1 MNNQTS
7 NQMLAI
13 HRLFCFS
20 LLLWFLLFFGT
31 PLGATSKTMVQ
42 ILTPLSTELYVNL
55 SVKASVRLASSADPT
70 TFHALL
76 NGVDITKFFQS
87 SCETN
92 ECLETTQL
100 NPWYGL
106 RKGRNVLQVYVKDEN
121 KNLDVA
127 SEEFQVLSSAGLL
140 GDSNQV
146 DPPYAVRLN
155 TAFHN
160 GQQTGI
166 MVGPQPASPDPT
178 SYNQFYPNT
187 CAAGSVQVVVVD
199 NLYLTPAQANMPN
212 GAWNT
217 CQTAANATNFLKT
230 IPSGL
235 LVIAASSSSM
245 NSIDASEIGGSQKFP
260 SPPSPYQVIGV
271 AGASSGAYE
280 SFTGSALNG
289 SFVRG
294 SDSTYFFAPTNLT
307 EFALTPNDPAQ
318 GGKPSLVIGQ
328 LFTAQPPQ
336 GITPPLTPQAGTTY
350 TAPDFTGNDAGAA
363 GGFWVIQFNRQDL
376 SLISSASFGTNH
388 PGNNGAATA
397 AINNLTSALS
407 VPGNHLVFLTSIHSP
422 VGSVNI
428 TAALAEAIENLSGN
442 RYVVDRLASVSG
454 NAAQAVYSLVSSTD
468 SSLPYDQKIEASP
481 LIAGQNQT
489 GVIRGV
495 LGPDRQN
502 LFGPIHAERQALVTY
517 EGITQPNAPVNFD
530 FYPVIYAQ
538 PASYPAWANTTQ
550 GSYYAQAS
558 EVMTPTFSSTC
569 VTDPTNS
576 VAHCN
581 DIRYYYN
588 QGNPPGALA
597 CGTVIP
603 KILPNIDPNDPDWA
617 VVSKEL
623 ELEHAWVCAVE
634 NEYND
639 VKDLATDTAVLNLN
653 LQNTLNNA
661 AQDVQNFAPNAPPP
675 PNLSMLLNSKALSR
689 WAALLP
695 VQNIAKELLEGAPDI
710 GPVFGLGSA
719 VFSTISVFTKK
730 EAGPTPPNEQFQ
742 STLNTLNQDVDNY
755 GPAVA
760 NSALMLFR
768 HILADYGKLQAFG
781 ANYSAFVP
789 GWNGDCTGFSTC
801 VAPTNALPLFQ
812 VGVKRYFY
820 SQLLP
825 AMYSL
830 DYFFQV
836 ESDIH
841 QPGNIGAL
849 IGRVDPSCTSAYWHA
864 PGNSQLPPY
873 QDTVWAYY
881 PAIGVSGN
889 DFLIMNETA
898 RSKSWPENY
907 NYIVYPSDDV
917 MTKLTSVPAGQ
928 TNTSPQNPGLAGGLL
943 FSPDYLFSTHS
954 PMPLRSGTL
963 ETPNRGMCNTSEY

>member
-1 MNNQTS
+1 M
-7 NQMLAI
+7 AK
-13 HRLFCFS
+13 
-20 LLLWFLLFFGT
+20 
-31 PLGATSKTMVQ
+31 SKTMVQ
-42 ILTPLSTELYVNL
+42 ILTPISTESHTTPYFE
-55 SVKASVRLASSADPT
+55 ARVRLTSGADPA
-70 TFHALL
+70 TFHVLV
-76 NGVDITKFFQS
+76 NGVDVTRAFQS
-87 SCETN
+87 RCEGN
-92 ECLETTQL
+92 ECLETAQL

-106 RKGRNVLQVYVKDEN
+106 REGRNVLVVHVKDEDQ
-121 KNLDVA
+121 NLDLA
-127 SEEFQVLSSAGLL
+127 SEEFQVSSSGVLL
-140 GDSNQV
+140 GDSNQT
-146 DPPYAVRLN
+146 DPPYAVFLN
-155 TAFHN
+155 TSFNN
-160 GQQTGI
+160 GVQTGI
-166 MVGPQPASPDPT
+166 QIGPPVP
-178 SYNQFYPNT
+178 YLFHQFYPNT
-187 CAAGSVQVVVVD
+187 CAAGSLYVVVID
-199 NLYLTPAQANMPN
+199 NLYLTPASASMPN
-212 GAWNT
+212 GTYST
-217 CQTAANATNFLKT
+217 CQSAANAANFLKT

-235 LVIAASSSSM
+235 LVIGASSSSM
-245 NSIDASEIGGSQKFP
+245 TPIDASAIGGSKSTSSQAR
-260 SPPSPYQVIGV
+260 PYQIIGV
-271 AGASSGAYE
+271 AGASGGAYE
-280 SFTGSALNG
+280 SFTSSALNG
-289 SFVRG
+289 SLVRG
-294 SDSTYFFAPTNLT
+294 SDSTYFFAPTNFT
-307 EFALTPNDPAQ
+307 EFALTPNDLAQ
-318 GGKPSLVIGQ
+318 GGKSSLVIGQ
-328 LFTAQPPQ
+328 LFTALPPNACPPNAPSNNCIPIPLPAQP
-336 GITPPLTPQAGTTY
+336 GTTY

-397 AINNLTSALS
+397 AMNNLTSTLS
-407 VPGNHLVFLTSIHSP
+407 APGNNLIFLTIINSP

-428 TAALAEAIENLSGN
+428 TAQLGGAIDVLGGN
-442 RYVVDRLASVSG
+442 RYVANHLASVNG
-454 NAAQAVYSLVSSTD
+454 NAKQAVYALVSSTD
-468 SSLPYDQKIEASP
+468 STLPYDQRIEASP

-502 LFGPIHAERQALVTY
+502 LFAPVHAERQALITY
-517 EGITQPNAPVNFD
+517 EGTQQPNAPVNFD

-538 PASYPAWANTTQ
+538 PSAYPSWANTTQ

-558 EVMTPTFSSTC
+558 EAMTPSFSSTC

-576 VAHCN
+576 AAHCN

-597 CGTVIP
+597 CGTAVP
-603 KILPNIDPNDPDWA
+603 KTLNGVDPNDPDWKT
-617 VVSKEL
+617 VYNEL
-623 ELEHAWVCAVE
+623 ELEHAWVCSVE

-661 AQDVQNFAPNAPPP
+661 AQDLQSFAPNAPPP
-675 PNLSMLLNSKALSR
+675 PNLLMLLNSKALSR

-695 VQNIAKELLEGAPDI
+695 MQNIAKEALAGAPDI

-719 VFSTISVFTKK
+719 IFSTISVFTKK
-730 EAGPTPPNEQFQ
+730 TAGPTPPNEQFE
-742 STLNTLNQDVDNY
+742 STLSSLNNDVTTY
-755 GPAVA
+755 GPAVQA
-760 NSALMLFR
+760 SALVLFR

-781 ANYSAFVP
+781 ANYGAFVP
-789 GWNGDCTGFSTC
+789 GWNGDCTEYSTC
-801 VAPTNALPLFQ
+801 VAPANALPLFQ
-812 VGVKRYFY
+812 VGAKRYFY

-830 DYFFQV
+830 DYFYQV

-864 PGNSQLPPY
+864 PGNAQQPPY
-873 QDTVWAYY
+873 QDIVWAYY

-889 DFLIMNETA
+889 DFLIMNKTD
-898 RSKSWPENY
+898 RSGSWPSNY

-917 MTKLTSVPAGQ
+917 MAKLTTTPATQ